1 MSLDDSRIRVTQTPN
16 PDAYMFHVSEALISS
31 GTHEYYANSDTSDSP
46 LAELI
51 LKNDGVEL
59 LLIASR
65 FITVRKYKESGWDDL
80 LDQVSEALSQFLDSG
95 EMAVFEQAD
104 DSTPTALGPI
114 EERILEL
121 LDEEIRPAIAQDG
134 GDVVYHG
141 FENGIVKLEL
151 IGACGTCPSSTATL
165 KYGIQNLLMEEI
177 PEVAGVEQV

>member
-1 MSLDDSRIRVTQTPN
+1 MSIDDSRIRITQTPN
-16 PDAYMFHVSEALISS
+16 PDAYMFHVTEALISS
-31 GTHEYYANSDTSDSP
+31 GTHEYYADSDTTQSP

-51 LKNDGVEL
+51 LKNEGVEL

-65 FITVRKYKESGWDDL
+65 FITVRKFREQSWDDL
-80 LDQVSEALSQFLDSG
+80 LEQISNSLSKFLDSG
-95 EMAVFEQAD
+95 EMAVFEQENKED
-104 DSTPTALGPI
+104 MTELSPV
-114 EERILEL
+114 EEQILVL